1 MGIANDCL
9 SLDQE
14 LRASR
19 SIWESRWQEVAS
31 FTMPF
36 AAQRFIPHGVGIG
49 HNSRYNN
56 GPRSTEAAPKIFDA
70 TPVWA
75 VDRLTSGII
84 SLTIPQAQKWHELA
98 LDDPLA
104 PESSDEESEWFERT
118 RDHLFAIRYDA
129 KSSFGTAMLRGIRS
143 MVGLGTGIIMIDERI
158 EGGSSNPISYRPLPL
173 SETALGLNG
182 YGDNDTLTRRFTLSA
197 HAVATR
203 WPDTVSDRVKNAA
216 NNDARRQDAVEI
228 LHCIK
233 PRNASLQNRLGVR
246 GAAFESF
253 TIEVETK
260 QELNES
266 GYFEFPAAVLYW
278 HREEGSA
285 YGESPAMAALSDIK
299 MLNAAQ
305 KARLRSAGQYV
316 DPPLAI
322 PSKGVG
328 NRLNLNPR
336 AVNPGM
342 VNDQGQV
349 LVKPIITSPNPG
361 FADQIVE
368 NSRQS
373 VRESL
378 FINLFQ
384 VLVDSPDMTATEA
397 SIRANEKGE
406 LLAPVGSLIQTALAT
421 TVERELGILQRAAA
435 FEPGSPLELPQ
446 SLENREFGVK
456 FTSPLDRLRRQSE
469 VLGIQRTIEMAKQLA
484 EIKPNVLDNVD
495 ADETLR
501 ISQDIFGAP
510 QSMLLTTE
518 ERDEKRAQEAEAL
531 AQQQQIEQAQQSA
544 ELVNETAPAL
554 ENINELVGD
563 AAA

>member
-19 SIWESRWQEVAS
+19 AIWEPRWKEVAS
-31 FTMPF
+31 LTMPF
-36 AAQRFIPHGVGIG
+36 AQRFVPYGAGIG
-49 HNSRYNN
+49 THNSRYNN
-56 GPRSTEAAPKIFDA
+56 GPRSTDAGQKIYDA

-129 KSSFGTAMLRGIRS
+129 KSSFGTAMLRGVRS

-197 HAVATR
+197 HAVASR
-203 WPDTVSDRVKNAA
+203 WPDTASDRVKNAA
-216 NNDARRQDAVEI
+216 NNEARRQDAVEI

-253 TIEVETK
+253 TVEVETK
-260 QELNES
+260 QILNES

-278 HREEGSA
+278 HREEGSP

-342 VNDQGQV
+342 VNEQGQV

-368 NSRQS
+368 NARQS

-406 LLAPVGSLIQTALAT
+406 LLAPVGSLIQSALAT
-421 TVERELGILQRAAA
+421 IVERELGILQRAGA
-435 FEPGSPLELPQ
+435 FEPGSPLELPA

-469 VLGIQRTIEMAKQLA
+469 VLGIQRTIEMASQLA
-484 EIKPNVLDNVD
+484 TIDPKVLDNVD
-495 ADETLR
+495 TDEALR
-501 ISQDIFGAP
+501 ISKDIFGAP
-510 QSMLLTTE
+510 QSVLRTTD
-518 ERDEKRAQEAEAL
+518 ERDEKRAQEAEAA

-544 ELVNETAPAL
+544 QLVNDTAPAL
-554 ENINELVGD
+554 ENINALVGD

>member
-1 MGIANDCL
+1 MGLANDCL
-9 SLDQE
+9 FLDQE

-19 SIWESRWQEVAS
+19 AIWEPRWKEVAS
-31 FTMPF
+31 LTMPF
-36 AAQRFIPHGVGIG
+36 AQRFVPYGAGIG
-49 HNSRYNN
+49 THNSRYNN
-56 GPRSTEAAPKIFDA
+56 GPRSTETAPKIFDA

-129 KSSFGTAMLRGIRS
+129 KSSFGTAMLRGVRS

-182 YGDNDTLTRRFTLSA
+182 YGDNDTLSRRFSLSA

-203 WPDTVSDRVKNAA
+203 WPDKVSDRVKNAA

-233 PRNASLQNRLGVR
+233 PRDAGQQNRLGVL

-260 QELNES
+260 QILNES

-278 HREEGSA
+278 HREEGSP
-285 YGESPAMAALSDIK
+285 YGESPAMSALSDIK

-368 NSRQS
+368 NARQS

-421 TVERELGILQRAAA
+421 IVERELGILQRAAA

-469 VLGIQRTIEMAKQLA
+469 VLGIQRTIEMASQLA
-484 EIKPNVLDNVD
+484 QIDPEVLDNVD
-495 ADETLR
+495 TDEALR

-510 QSMLLTTE
+510 QSVLRTTD
-518 ERDEKRAQEAEAL
+518 ERDEKRAQKAETL

-554 ENINELVGD
+554 ENINALVGD